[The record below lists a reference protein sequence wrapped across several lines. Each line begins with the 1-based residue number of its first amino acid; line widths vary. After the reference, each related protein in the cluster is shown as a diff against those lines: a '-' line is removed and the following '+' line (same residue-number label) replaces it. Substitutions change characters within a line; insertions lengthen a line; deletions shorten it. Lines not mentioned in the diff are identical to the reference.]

1 MGLTLALS
9 EHYAT
14 QKWLWSIGG
23 CFKTE
28 KKKKKIEDKVYYVLR
43 LFGCLNWFVSRW
55 PLTMSNLHPTYP
67 GHKTLDKNLHR
78 SRFLLFEIENKK
90 MISRKWDHNGV
101 PLRKIQNCPRKLEIN
116 VTIPKRKMPM
126 DGFFFFSVVVTPDMN
141 TLVLVLGVSVHK
153 SGKDHDTQRWGCRF
167 LPPGFP
173 ADNFPRFIYFI
184 RNLLWH
190 EPYKNFY

>member
-1 MGLTLALS
+1 
-9 EHYAT
+9 
-14 QKWLWSIGG
+14 
-23 CFKTE
+23 
-28 KKKKKIEDKVYYVLR
+28 
-43 LFGCLNWFVSRW
+43 
-55 PLTMSNLHPTYP
+55 MSNLHPTYP

-153 SGKDHDTQRWGCRF
+153 SGKDHDTQR
-167 LPPGFP
+167 
-173 ADNFPRFIYFI
+173 
-184 RNLLWH
+184 
-190 EPYKNFY
+190 

>member
-28 KKKKKIEDKVYYVLR
+28 KKKKKRIEDKVYYVLR

-101 PLRKIQNCPRKLEIN
+101 LLRKIQNCPRKLEIN

-126 DGFFFFSVVVTPDMN
+126 DGFFFFLRCCYTRYEHISPCPRRECTQI
-141 TLVLVLGVSVHK
+141 
-153 SGKDHDTQRWGCRF
+153 GKRPWHTTVRVPLSPARFPCR
-167 LPPGFP
+167 
-173 ADNFPRFIYFI
+173 
-184 RNLLWH
+184 
-190 EPYKNFY
+190 